1 MTKEGTLIS
10 PFFTWRFF
18 SREQEKKRMWLG
30 GDVVS
35 VSRQPIKLLFSLFAR
50 TNSPSVANGLSIL
63 VTKTLILFKSAGY
76 HAFGFNEI
84 RPRIQYQSRIIS
96 QQWDATYVN
105 HLLQYNYFQFST
117 YKLFSIHCH
126 RLRHYRYWALNP
138 LTLYQLL
145 PR

>member
-1 MTKEGTLIS
+1 MVQIMTKEGTLIS

-18 SREQEKKRMWLG
+18 SREQEKNECDW
-30 GDVVS
+30 VVMSS
-35 VSRQPIKLLFSLFAR
+35 VFVASQSSCFFLCSREQIRLQWQTGF
-50 TNSPSVANGLSIL
+50 IL

-76 HAFGFNEI
+76 HAFGFNKI

-117 YKLFSIHCH
+117 YNYFQFT
-126 RLRHYRYWALNP
+126 A
-138 LTLYQLL
+138 TD
-145 PR
+145 